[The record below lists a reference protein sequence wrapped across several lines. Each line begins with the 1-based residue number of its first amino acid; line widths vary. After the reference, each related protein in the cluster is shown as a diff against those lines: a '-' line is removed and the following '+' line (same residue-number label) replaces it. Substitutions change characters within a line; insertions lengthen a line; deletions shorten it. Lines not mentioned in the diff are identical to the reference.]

1 MNNDFNNGYGNQTP
15 PENNGNSDYSYRW
28 NGSEHNGGKKPWKVF
43 LIIAIVISAI
53 AVIAVGASYAS
64 EHIDDI
70 IDVSSDNSRETS
82 RDTSRGDSSEDVS
95 ERPEYSVPDFSQN
108 SDDDPDSPL
117 TAVYEKCAPSC
128 CTIHVT
134 YDRKSGYAFGS
145 GFVIDAENGYIAT
158 NHHVIEDADHI
169 KVMFYNG
176 DEYDGTV
183 VGSDSVT
190 DLAVIK
196 IDADPKKLVEI
207 ELGDSN
213 KLKPGQTVVAIGTP
227 CDEEFAGSM
236 TCGIIS
242 GIARDVAIT
251 NDYGTVVKR
260 MTLIQTDCTIN
271 FGNSGGP
278 LINQSGCV
286 VGINSIKIAGDYENL
301 GFAIPISEAVEIFK
315 KLIAGEEIGESGI
328 ATASAKIGIEVTS
341 VSNGLDAFHVRPT
354 CEYPE
359 DGAFVYS
366 LTTYNSNAYRA
377 GLLAGDIITVFN
389 GEEIKNYDELSE
401 ILGKCHAG
409 QEVTIKVFRFNSR
422 FSEGKYIEFTFK
434 LDAAS

>member
-28 NGSEHNGGKKPWKVF
+28 NGSEHNGGKKPWKVI
-43 LIIAIVISAI
+43 LIIAIIISAI

-82 RDTSRGDSSEDVS
+82 RDTSRGDASADVS

-108 SDDDPDSPL
+108 SEDDPNSPL

-176 DEYDGTV
+176 DEYDGKV

-213 KLKPGQTVVAIGTP
+213 KLKPGQVVVAIGTP

-328 ATASAKIGIEVTS
+328 ANATAKIGIQVTS
-341 VSNGLDAFHVRPT
+341 PENGLDNFFARPT
-354 CEYPE
+354 CDYPKE
-359 DGAFVYS
+359 GAFVYS
-366 LTTYNSNAYRA
+366 FTTYNSSAYRA
-377 GLLAGDIITVFN
+377 GLAVGDIITVFN
-389 GEEIKNYDELSE
+389 GVDIKNSDDLTKA
-401 ILGKCHAG
+401 LADCRAG
-409 QEVTIKVFRFNSR
+409 QKVTVKVFRFNRS
-422 FSEGKYIEFTFK
+422 FSEGEYVEITFK